1 MPNERSRRRETEEK
15 KVKKGREEK
24 GKRMKERYGKIKGN
38 AGREIRLRN

>member
-1 MPNERSRRRETEEK
+1 MREAEGEKQRK

-24 GKRMKERYGKIKGN
+24 GERKKERYGKIKGN

>member
-1 MPNERSRRRETEEK
+1 MREAEGEKQRKK

-24 GKRMKERYGKIKGN
+24 GERKKERYGKIKGN

>member
-1 MPNERSRRRETEEK
+1 MREAEGEKQREK

-24 GKRMKERYGKIKGN
+24 GERMKERYGKIKGN